1 MTLSEQ
7 QRSLLLLGS
16 AFVVL
21 LFGWPALLKG
31 IGVYRW
37 ECIPD
42 VFLGEY
48 FVYGWLAVLSWIFHT
63 AWLCHISGQGVARN
77 WLPALILSAFATV
90 TGISAFLAIVFTVF
104 SGPDSLKVVIVIS
117 CFLAP
122 VVGSHWLQKTRL
134 FSHVV
139 DNPSSVPRMSVI
151 ALTFVSFLAPF
162 WFILVCA
169 TVP

>member
-1 MTLSEQ
+1 MSEQ

-16 AFVVL
+16 AFVAL
-21 LFGWPALLKG
+21 LFGWPGLLKG
-31 IGVYRW
+31 IGVYKW
-37 ECIPD
+37 ECLPD

-48 FVYGWLAVLSWIFHT
+48 FTYGWLTVLSWIFHT
-63 AWLCHISGQGVARN
+63 AWLCYISGQGVGRN
-77 WLPALILSAFATV
+77 WLPALMLSVFANV
-90 TGISAFLAIVFTVF
+90 TGISAFLAIVLTVF
-104 SGPDSLKVVIVIS
+104 FGPAWLGAVVAVP

-122 VVGSHWLQKTRL
+122 VVGSYWLQKTRF

-162 WFILVCA
+162 WFIAVCA